1 MKHLR
6 FLSMLALLFVGCV
19 DNESPFTPE
28 ETNVDYTIMPQLGE
42 VRDVFIEDD
51 IIFIA
56 TESKGVFVYELDN
69 NGIMQLLYTNES
81 WGDRKDMRSIHYY
94 KDNKILVALD
104 RFGLVYQEYLPY
116 LLGEEDHPLGDNTDT
131 LRAIDCNVATHATKI
146 AANGIDEFGNPE
158 LFVLYKHNADLE
170 LYLDESYSEI
180 KRINYDDFFLNVL
193 NDVHITQ
200 CQDAF
205 SVNDTLN
212 YAINDMYNHGDN
224 IFVANTD
231 SSLYTY
237 TIFNESGEFI
247 AKDTINAEVLSI
259 YGNDDYVFAGTR
271 QDGCYITLLNQSG
284 LSQNPD
290 DKLHIAHNM
299 SILDIHY
306 DSTNDKL
313 VLSCGSNGVLVY
325 DWNNGNPIEHYRIYS
340 SYAFTAKMLNN
351 LILVATK
358 NGLEVFNIEE

>member
-146 AANGIDEFGNPE
+146 AANGIDE
-158 LFVLYKHNADLE
+158 
-170 LYLDESYSEI
+170 
-180 KRINYDDFFLNVL
+180 
-193 NDVHITQ
+193 
-200 CQDAF
+200 
-205 SVNDTLN
+205 
-212 YAINDMYNHGDN
+212 
-224 IFVANTD
+224 
-231 SSLYTY
+231 
-237 TIFNESGEFI
+237 
-247 AKDTINAEVLSI
+247 
-259 YGNDDYVFAGTR
+259 
-271 QDGCYITLLNQSG
+271 
-284 LSQNPD
+284 
-290 DKLHIAHNM
+290 
-299 SILDIHY
+299 
-306 DSTNDKL
+306 
-313 VLSCGSNGVLVY
+313 
-325 DWNNGNPIEHYRIYS
+325 
-340 SYAFTAKMLNN
+340 
-351 LILVATK
+351 
-358 NGLEVFNIEE
+358 